1 MPANHSS
8 RFRPSHWILLCGAVI
23 AGSLLPVS
31 IAGATELPTAAITPE
46 APAHLYWINNGT
58 NAIGKSN
65 INGTGINQSFITEDA
80 EEPAA
85 IAVSGP
91 YIYRTNTN
99 NDSIIRE
106 TREGTERDEN
116 FITGAE
122 GSVSI
127 AVNNSYIYW
136 ANGGNDK
143 IGRAKIDGTEVNKNF
158 ITGASEPNV
167 LAIDSS
173 HIYWANYGENSI
185 GRANLDGSEVEQSF
199 ITGDGLTYGIAV
211 NGSYIYWSDTVHK
224 TIARASLNG
233 SNVEDDFITGADF
246 PLGVALDGSN
256 IYWGNLTNG
265 GGTGSIARANID
277 GTEANENFITGANRV
292 YDVAI
297 GTEPVLNFG
306 NQGINTGPTASQEFT
321 LTNTSSVDLH
331 ISSLTPVAISGVNA
345 EEFNITSDACS
356 GVTVAPGGTCTVAAD
371 FSPTSLGEATATLTF
386 TDDASDSPQ
395 TATLTGTGTGTL
407 VNTVPPTIIDETS
420 GNAYRAGDTLSAS
433 TGTWTGTAPI
443 TYAYQWET
451 CNASGGECS
460 DVAVG
465 GTSSTYTLTE
475 ADVGL
480 SAFPKTIKAVITAS
494 NEANNGVS
502 AETSPQ
508 EVSATEPEFTGQ
520 PTIPSYA
527 IVGETLTVT
536 GFTVSAIPAPTVSYQ
551 WYVGRAYSG
560 TPIAGAT
567 HVSYEVTSE
576 DLGDEIYVVVSASN
590 EAYAGGSD
598 VGAGTDS
605 THPITTTF
613 SAPENLQPPGVFDV
627 THAGA
632 FKSGDSL
639 TASAGIWVGEEPITY
654 KYQWTLYEGST
665 IVGTICGVTS
675 SCTLSEADVG
685 TAASPRSV
693 YVIVTAENIGGAESG
708 SSIKNRISAIPA
720 SVTQT
725 PTITGSPVVGQTLTV
740 GNVAVAG
747 SPTPT
752 VSYEWSR
759 CASSSSGPQCTNIAG
774 AAASTYTPTAA
785 DIGDEIVAVVIADNS
800 AYYGGADVGSQTA
813 FTSEVTPAVVAPVNT
828 TPPTITDQTSAGAF
842 KVGDEL
848 VATTG
853 TWTGSP
859 TPTYTYQWQLCLAN
873 GSNCTNIAGA
883 RSETYTIADADV
895 GHQIQVRVKAENSV
909 SEEEAA
915 SGVTPE
921 VKASKKETPVAPVTP
936 VTPTEVPKIT
946 TASEQGKT
954 EAHTEAPHKVCT
966 KSALVLTEALADGHM
981 VTIKGVA
988 ALGLNGD
995 TVLIKGMWNGKVVK
1009 TGPIKITV
1017 HHGAFT
1023 VNAPLPPRGIL
1034 HTNRARYIAV
1044 ISGVA
1049 TSNDLKV
1056 TRRLQ
1061 INQQAIKIEGEI
1073 KGIQYNNA
1081 TGVSIKGRVTGYLTK
1096 PRAPLYLTEY
1106 NPAEC
1111 NAKPK
1116 IVGAY
1121 RLGKHGHFA
1130 IHFVP
1135 STNPAPIVYR
1145 LQTEVAAGSKGK
1157 VAGETFSAPLPL
1169 NVAPLPSND
1178 R

>member
-31 IAGATELPTAAITPE
+31 IAGATELPTASIAPE
-46 APAHLYWINNGT
+46 APQHLYWPNNGS
-58 NAIGKSN
+58 NAIGKSS
-65 INGTGINQSFITEDA
+65 IDGTEINQSFITEDA
-80 EEPAA
+80 EESAA
-85 IAVSGP
+85 IVVMGS
-91 YIYRTNTN
+91 YIYRTNAQD
-99 NDSIIRE
+99 DSIIRE
-106 TREGTERDEN
+106 TREGAERDEN
-116 FITGAE
+116 FITGTE
-122 GSVSI
+122 GPLSI

-136 ANGGNDK
+136 TNVGDST
-143 IGRAKIDGTEVNKNF
+143 IGRAKIDGTEVNQTF

-167 LAIDSS
+167 LAIDTS
-173 HIYWANYGENSI
+173 HIYWGNYGENSI
-185 GRANLDGSEVEQSF
+185 GRANLDGSGVEQNF
-199 ITGDGLTYGIAV
+199 ITGDGHTYGIAA
-211 NGSYIYWSDTVHK
+211 NGSHLYWSDTNHK
-224 TIARASLNG
+224 TIARADLNG
-233 SNVEDDFITGADF
+233 SNVEDSFITGAYF
-246 PLGVALDGSN
+246 PLGVALDGSY
-256 IYWGNLTNG
+256 IYWANLTNG
-265 GGTGSIARANID
+265 GGTGSIARASID
-277 GTEANENFITGANRV
+277 GTEANENFITGANRP
-292 YDVAI
+292 YGVAI
-297 GTEPVLNFG
+297 GTEPGYSFG
-306 NQGINTGPTASQEFT
+306 NQEINTGPTASQEFT
-321 LTNTSSVDLH
+321 LTNTSGVDLH
-331 ISSLTPVAISGVNA
+331 VSGLTPVALSGVDA
-345 EEFNITSDACS
+345 EEFNIASDACS
-356 GVTVAPGGTCTVAAD
+356 GTTIVPGGTCKVAAD
-371 FSPTSLGEATATLTF
+371 FSPTHTGEATATLTF
-386 TDDASDSPQ
+386 TDDAGNSPQ
-395 TATLTGTGTGTL
+395 TATLTGTGTSTL
-407 VNTVPPTIIDETS
+407 VNTVSPTITDETE

-433 TGTWTGTAPI
+433 TGTWTGATPI

-460 DVAVG
+460 DVVSG

-480 SAFPKTIKAVITAS
+480 ISSPKTIKTVITAS
-494 NEANNGVS
+494 NEVNSGVS

-536 GFTVSAIPAPTVSYQ
+536 GFTVSAIPAPTVFYQ

-560 TPIAGAT
+560 TPIEGAT
-567 HVSYEVTSE
+567 HASYEVTSE

-590 EAYAGGSD
+590 EAYAGGVDSGD
-598 VGAGTDS
+598 GTDS

-613 SAPENLQPPGVFDV
+613 SAPENLQVPRVFDV
-627 THAGA
+627 THTGA
-632 FKSGDSL
+632 FESGDSL
-639 TASAGIWVGEEPITY
+639 AALAGIWTGEEPITY
-654 KYQWTLYEGST
+654 KYQWSLYEGST
-665 IVGTICGVTS
+665 IVGTICGITS
-675 SCTLSEADVG
+675 TCTLTEADVG

-693 YVIVTAENIGGAESG
+693 YVTVTAENIGGTESS
-708 SSIKNRISAIPA
+708 SSIKNRISAVPA

-740 GNVAVAG
+740 SNVAVAG

-774 AAASTYTPTAA
+774 AAASTYTPTDA

-800 AYYGGADVGSQTA
+800 AYYGGADEGFQTA
-813 FTSEVTPAVVAPVNT
+813 FTNEVTPAAVAPVNT
-828 TPPTITDQTSAGAF
+828 APPTITDQTSAGVF

-859 TPTYTYQWQLCLAN
+859 TPTYTYQWQLCEAD
-873 GSNCTNIAGA
+873 GSNCTNIVGA
-883 RSETYTIADADV
+883 TNETYTVADADV

-909 SEEEAA
+909 SDGVAA
-915 SGVTPE
+915 SGVTPQ
-921 VKASKKETPVAPVTP
+921 VKASKEETSVPP
-936 VTPTEVPKIT
+936 VTPTEVSKIT
-946 TASEQGKT
+946 TTPEQGKA
-954 EAHTEAPHKVCT
+954 EVHTEAPQKVCT

-995 TVLIKGMWNGKVVK
+995 TVLIKGVWNGKVVK
-1009 TGPIKITV
+1009 TGPVTITV
-1017 HHGAFT
+1017 RHGAFVANT
-1023 VNAPLPPRGIL
+1023 PLPPRDVL
-1034 HTNRARYIAV
+1034 HANRVRYIAV
-1044 ISGVA
+1044 IPGVA
-1049 TSNDLKV
+1049 TSNNLKV

-1073 KGIQYNNA
+1073 NGIQYNNA
-1081 TGVSIKGRVTGYLTK
+1081 TRVSIKGRVTGYLTK

-1116 IVGAY
+1116 IVGTY

-1145 LQTEVAAGSKGK
+1145 LQTEVAAGPKGK

-1169 NVAPLPSND
+1169 NVAPLPSTD